1 VNKTTLVALLLTAAT
16 ALQGQVPAGGQQ
28 PAIPSETPGAPAQP
42 VPAQLPGAKPTVGA
56 PAPSVT
62 AARTFSAPV
71 GILFNTVRAD
81 KAVDF
86 ERLVSSVRKTLE
98 SSTDPKL
105 QAMAKG
111 WHFHKAAEPGPGNS
125 VLYVFIIDP
134 VVPGED
140 YGLGRVLSSGSTDTA
155 ALQEIWKLYTGSVTG
170 GGSLL
175 NLSPIP
181 EPPPA
186 AAPGEKPAAAPGEKP
201 AAAPGEKPAA
211 ADGVAPAKP

>member
-1 VNKTTLVALLLTAAT
+1 VNKTTLAALLLTATT
-16 ALQGQVPAGGQQ
+16 AFAQAQAPAAGQQPVVPGQVP
-28 PAIPSETPGAPAQP
+28 GAPGQP
-42 VPAQLPGAKPTVGA
+42 VPGQPLPGAKPTVAA
-56 PAPSVT
+56 PAPSLT
-62 AARTFSAPV
+62 AARTFTAPV

-81 KAVDF
+81 KTVDF
-86 ERLVSSVRKTLE
+86 ERLVSQVRTTLE

-105 QAMAKG
+105 QAMGKG
-111 WHFHKAAEPGPGNS
+111 WRFHKAAEPGPGNS

-175 NLSPIP
+175 NLSPVP
-181 EPPPA
+181 EPPPLPA
-186 AAPGEKPAAAPGEKP
+186 AGEKP
-201 AAAPGEKPAA
+201 
-211 ADGVAPAKP
+211 VAPAAPPTTQKP

>member
-1 VNKTTLVALLLTAAT
+1 MIKKTLVALLLTATT
-16 ALQGQVPAGGQQ
+16 AAAQSQVPAAGQQPPAVPGQVP
-28 PAIPSETPGAPAQP
+28 GAPGQP
-42 VPAQLPGAKPTVGA
+42 VTGTRPAVPA
-56 PAPSVT
+56 PAASATV
-62 AARTFSAPV
+62 ARTFTAPV
-71 GILFNTVRAD
+71 GLLFNTVRPD
-81 KAVDF
+81 KAIDF

-98 SSTDPKL
+98 SSSDPKL

-111 WHFHKAAEPGPGNS
+111 WHFYKATEFGPGNS
-125 VLYVFIIDP
+125 VLYVFVIDP

-170 GGSLL
+170 GGTLL

-186 AAPGEKPAAAPGEKP
+186 PGEKPAAPTAG
-201 AAAPGEKPAA
+201 
-211 ADGVAPAKP
+211 GVAPAPATKP

>member
-1 VNKTTLVALLLTAAT
+1 VARSVSADDFHQEKNRVNKTTLVALLLTAAT
-16 ALQGQVPAGGQQ
+16 AFPQGQVPAGGQQ
-28 PAIPSETPGAPAQP
+28 PAIPGQTPGAPGQP
-42 VPAQLPGAKPTVGA
+42 VPEQLPGAKPTVAA

-62 AARTFSAPV
+62 AARTFAAPV

-155 ALQEIWKLYTGSVTG
+155 SLQEIWKLYTGSVTG

-175 NLSPIP
+175 NLSPVP
-181 EPPPA
+181 EPPAEPA
-186 AAPGEKPAAAPGEKP
+186 AGTKPAPETPAPPKQ
-201 AAAPGEKPAA
+201 
-211 ADGVAPAKP
+211 

>member
-1 VNKTTLVALLLTAAT
+1 VARSVSADDFHQEKNRVNKTTLVALLLTAAT
-16 ALQGQVPAGGQQ
+16 AFPQGQVPAGGQQ
-28 PAIPSETPGAPAQP
+28 PAIPGQTPGAPGQP
-42 VPAQLPGAKPTVGA
+42 VPEQLPGAKPTVAA

-62 AARTFSAPV
+62 AARTFAAPV

-155 ALQEIWKLYTGSVTG
+155 SLQEIWKLYTGSVTG

-175 NLSPIP
+175 NLSAVP
-181 EPPPA
+181 EPPAEPA
-186 AAPGEKPAAAPGEKP
+186 AGTKPAPETPAPPKQ
-201 AAAPGEKPAA
+201 
-211 ADGVAPAKP
+211 

>member
-1 VNKTTLVALLLTAAT
+1 MNKTTLVALLLTAAT
-16 ALQGQVPAGGQQ
+16 AFAQAQAPVSGQQ
-28 PAIPSETPGAPAQP
+28 PP
-42 VPAQLPGAKPTVGA
+42 VPGQPPGVPGQPLPGAKPTAGA
-56 PAPSVT
+56 PAPSAT
-62 AARTFSAPV
+62 AARTFTAPV

-86 ERLVSSVRKTLE
+86 ERLVASVRKTLE

-111 WHFHKAAEPGPGNS
+111 WHFHKAAEPGPGNAI
-125 VLYVFIIDP
+125 LYVFIIDP

-155 ALQEIWKLYTGSVTG
+155 SLQEIWKLYTGSVTG

-186 AAPGEKPAAAPGEKP
+186 TEPGEKPAAVG
-201 AAAPGEKPAA
+201 
-211 ADGVAPAKP
+211 GVAPGAPAQSGK

>member
-1 VNKTTLVALLLTAAT
+1 LRKICEENRHQEITVIKKTLAALLLTATT
-16 ALQGQVPAGGQQ
+16 AAAQSQAPAAGQQPQVPGQVPAVPGQ
-28 PAIPSETPGAPAQP
+28 PAPTAKPVAAPASS
-42 VPAQLPGAKPTVGA
+42 A
-56 PAPSVT
+56 S
-62 AARTFSAPV
+62 AARTFTAPV
-71 GILFNTVRAD
+71 GLLFNTVRPD
-81 KAVDF
+81 KAIDF

-98 SSTDPKL
+98 ASSDPKL

-111 WHFHKAAEPGPGNS
+111 WHFYKAGEPGPGNS
-125 VLYVFIIDP
+125 VLYVFVIDP

-140 YGLGRVLSSGSTDTA
+140 YGLGRVLSSGSTDTV

-186 AAPGEKPAAAPGEKP
+186 LAPGEKPAAAG
-201 AAAPGEKPAA
+201 
-211 ADGVAPAKP
+211 GVAPAAPAAATKP

>member
-1 VNKTTLVALLLTAAT
+1 MNKTTLVALLLAAAT
-16 ALQGQVPAGGQQ
+16 AFAQGQVPAGGQP
-28 PAIPSETPGAPAQP
+28 PAVPGQTPGAPGQP
-42 VPAQLPGAKPTVGA
+42 VPGPLPGAKPTVGA
-56 PAPSVT
+56 PAPSAT
-62 AARTFSAPV
+62 AARTFTAPV
-71 GILFNTVRAD
+71 GVLFNTVRPD

-140 YGLGRVLSSGSTDTA
+140 YGLGRVLSSGSTDAA

-175 NLSPIP
+175 NLLPIP

-186 AAPGEKPAAAPGEKP
+186 AAPGEKPEAAG
-201 AAAPGEKPAA
+201 
-211 ADGVAPAKP
+211 GVAPAAPAK

>member
-1 VNKTTLVALLLTAAT
+1 MNKTTLVALLLMAAT
-16 ALQGQVPAGGQQ
+16 AFAQAQAPVGGQP
-28 PAIPSETPGAPAQP
+28 PAVPGQIPGAPGQP
-42 VPAQLPGAKPTVGA
+42 VPGQPLPGAKPTVGA

-62 AARTFSAPV
+62 AARTFTAPV
-71 GILFNTVRAD
+71 GILFNTVRPD

-111 WHFHKAAEPGPGNS
+111 WHFHKAAEFGPGNS

-186 AAPGEKPAAAPGEKP
+186 AAPGEKPAAAG
-201 AAAPGEKPAA
+201 GV
-211 ADGVAPAKP
+211 VAPAK

>member
-16 ALQGQVPAGGQQ
+16 AFPQGQVPAGGQQ
-28 PAIPSETPGAPAQP
+28 PANPGQPPVAPGQP
-42 VPAQLPGAKPTVGA
+42 VPGQLPGAKPTVGA

-62 AARTFSAPV
+62 AARTFTAPV

-81 KAVDF
+81 KALDF

-98 SSTDPKL
+98 ASTDPKL

-140 YGLGRVLSSGSTDTA
+140 YGLGRVLSSGTTDTA

-181 EPPPA
+181 EPPPEPA
-186 AAPGEKPAAAPGEKP
+186 DGTKPAATLPAPPKQ
-201 AAAPGEKPAA
+201 
-211 ADGVAPAKP
+211 